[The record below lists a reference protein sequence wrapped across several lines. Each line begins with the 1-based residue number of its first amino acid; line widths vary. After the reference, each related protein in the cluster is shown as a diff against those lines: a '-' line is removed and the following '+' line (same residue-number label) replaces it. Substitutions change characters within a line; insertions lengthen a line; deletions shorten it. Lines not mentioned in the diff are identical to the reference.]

1 MKRKYLSW
9 LGTLALLASSGL
21 SSSANATD
29 YTGGRLTNTNI
40 SAAGML
46 IPDGARLLAS
56 QCFQCHGTD
65 GKSTTGIDSLAG
77 ESQNELVSEMREMKA
92 KNKVDLMHYQ
102 AKAYTDA
109 QIQLIAAYFASIS
122 GGGNNDN
129 DDDDDNHHNDDNDAN
144 D

>member
-1 MKRKYLSW
+1 MKLKPFSW
-9 LGTLALLASSGL
+9 LGLALLVSHSL
-21 SSSANATD
+21 IPSTNAAD
-29 YTGGRLTNTNI
+29 YTGGSLSNTSI
-40 SAAGML
+40 SAAGVVV
-46 IPDGARLLAS
+46 PDGARLLAS
-56 QCFQCHGTD
+56 QCFQCHGTN

-77 ESQNELVSEMREMKA
+77 ESQNEIISEMREMKA

-122 GGGNNDN
+122 GGGNN
-129 DDDDDNHHNDDNDAN
+129 NDDNDDN